1 MALDLGQTVH
11 QLLPALDGVALDIYT
26 RSQRLDA
33 AIDRALAVP
42 ADEAAF
48 RTAAV
53 GRRPYISARTGPE
66 GLLDSRPPPEVPQ
79 DWTALSVDGSHI
91 DVDRHLPLR
100 CHLIN
105 LGGCAITYG
114 QNHGCQ
120 LFNEPTLAVDDADL
134 YLRAPNGASGE
145 TLISGPL
152 LGALRTV
159 REVERLADAVEN
171 LPDDRPVL
179 ALLDGTLAFWDLQR
193 GNYPRYVADV
203 LIAER
208 LQPALARLR
217 AASTNR
223 RPVAVAA
230 YTSRPRTTEVAGA
243 VRLMLCDQGDADCH
257 RLCTARRSDLAS
269 CDGAAGF
276 DDRELFELVLG
287 PGHRSPLYRSS
298 HLAARFALGLATG
311 QEWSHFY
318 YLNGGAEIARV
329 EVPDWLADDPELLA
343 LSHAMLVRQC
353 QLGLGLSGGH
363 LRGPRAGRHQRPRPG
378 GVPPPDPHAPGT
390 ARPAHSGVRQGH
402 IQA

>member
-1 MALDLGQTVH
+1 MALDLGLTTY
-11 QLLPALDGVALDIYT
+11 QLLSALDGVAPNIQS
-26 RSQRLDA
+26 RRRRLDD

-66 GLLDSRPPPEVPQ
+66 GLLGSRPPPEVPQ

-120 LFNEPTLAVDDADL
+120 LFSEPTLAVEDEDL
-134 YLRAPNGASGE
+134 YLRSPDDARGE

-230 YTSRPRTTEVAGA
+230 YTSRPRTTRG
-243 VRLMLCDQGDADCH
+243 
-257 RLCTARRSDLAS
+257 RRRRA
-269 CDGAAGF
+269 
-276 DDRELFELVLG
+276 
-287 PGHRSPLYRSS
+287 PH
-298 HLAARFALGLATG
+298 AL
-311 QEWSHFY
+311 
-318 YLNGGAEIARV
+318 
-329 EVPDWLADDPELLA
+329 
-343 LSHAMLVRQC
+343 
-353 QLGLGLSGGH
+353 
-363 LRGPRAGRHQRPRPG
+363 RAGRRRLQPSLHRPPLRPG
-378 GVPPPDPHAPGT
+378 VLRRHGRLR
-390 ARPAHSGVRQGH
+390 RP
-402 IQA
+402 